1 MSKSL
6 ADQAREARKRRDLTQ
21 REAAKLAQVS
31 YRAYQDFEGGK
42 TKTQPA
48 NLRRIIDA
56 LGLEAEDAER
66 AQMTRDEWPPETQV
80 FLDMLGAYMDT
91 MTTVD
96 RMTFIREETRRLFNA
111 PR

>member
-6 ADQAREARKRRDLTQ
+6 AEQAYDARKRLNWTQ
-21 REAAKLAQVS
+21 REAADKAQVS
-31 YRAYQDFEGGK
+31 HRAYQDFEGGK

>member
-21 REAAKLAQVS
+21 REAAELAQVS
-31 YRAYQDFEGGK
+31 HRAYQDFESGN

-66 AQMTRDEWPPETQV
+66 AQMTREEFPPETQV
-80 FLDMLGAYMDT
+80 FLDVIGSYMQS
-91 MTTVD
+91 MSAAE
-96 RMTFIREETRRLFNA
+96 RMDFIRDETRRLFNNG
-111 PR
+111 R